1 MGNEFEV
8 GDVVKLKSG
17 GPDMTI
23 GGIGKYGPGASH
35 DSANCVW
42 FEKTIRK
49 EGVFALAT
57 LKPAQPRQT
66 CGTTERA

>member
-1 MGNEFEV
+1 
-8 GDVVKLKSG
+8 
-17 GPDMTI
+17 MTI
-23 GGIGKYGPGASH
+23 EGTGKYGLGATH

-42 FEKTIRK
+42 FEKTNRK
-49 EGVFALAT
+49 QGVFELAT